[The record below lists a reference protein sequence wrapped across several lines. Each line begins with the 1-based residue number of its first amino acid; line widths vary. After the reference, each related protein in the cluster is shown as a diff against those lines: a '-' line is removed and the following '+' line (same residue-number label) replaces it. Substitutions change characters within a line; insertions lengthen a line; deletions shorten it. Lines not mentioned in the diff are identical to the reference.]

1 MRSQKQETRS
11 YGYGFFWGALE
22 EKTGDTEFW
31 LRVSG
36 TLKGVMV
43 KGFRS
48 ALSPVKA
55 VGGGFGFGGLPKG

>member
-1 MRSQKQETRS
+1 MVT
-11 YGYGFFWGALE
+11 GFFGGSGRE
-22 EKTGDTEFW
+22 NGRTGI
-31 LRVSG
+31 
-36 TLKGVMV
+36 MV